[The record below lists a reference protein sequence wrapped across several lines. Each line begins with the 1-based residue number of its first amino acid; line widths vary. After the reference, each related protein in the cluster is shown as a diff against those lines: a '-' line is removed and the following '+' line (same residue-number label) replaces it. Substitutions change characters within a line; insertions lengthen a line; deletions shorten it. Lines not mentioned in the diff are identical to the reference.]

1 MPWRSSRRSSGSPP
15 PPPPRPMA
23 EVERLREERLNDI
36 LQARADPRRRAEDAF
51 IDTIYAPSSPYH
63 RSSAGVTETVERL
76 DAATSRAELAR
87 RFAPPRVTLIL
98 RGGPAR
104 R

>member
-1 MPWRSSRRSSGSPP
+1 MPWRSSRRSSGSRP
-15 PPPPRPMA
+15 PPPPRPA
-23 EVERLREERLNDI
+23 GGAPLSPPPPRAG
-36 LQARADPRRRAEDAF
+36 ARADPRRRAEDAF